1 MVDVGNKTRIL
12 GSVEGCGYEKGMGLM
27 GVERLLNYVYIN
39 FIQFLYSFGGTCKNH
54 QESLCI
60 N

>member
-27 GVERLLNYVYIN
+27 GVGRLLNCVYMN
-39 FIQFLYSFGGTCKNH
+39 FYILLEEHAKIIKKPFV
-54 QESLCI
+54 
-60 N
+60 

>member
-12 GSVEGCGYEKGMGLM
+12 GSVEGCGYEKEMGLM

-39 FIQFLYSFGGTCKNH
+39 FIQFHILYYYYNIII
-54 QESLCI
+54 L
-60 N
+60 